1 MNNHF
6 LLKNKH
12 ILLVHSPSIPNDS
25 FYSSLLSLPSVYVVK
40 SSFSSESIIQL
51 PYEFNNTKYILN
63 ISKQNLLITH
73 SNVAYDAIIY
83 IYNSNET
90 FYFINEYDD
99 KFHSLYGNKNW
110 PTVYV
115 DLQQQY
121 QHYLKQS
128 KLLFPSITFVSQ
140 ITHEGW
146 FRIFNEV
153 FQEIKKEKNDHA
165 PYNTPFIKSKPF
177 EVILQSQGL
186 FKMINYLICLLIA
199 LLSLID
205 LGILKY
211 SKDYM
216 SIPFKVNELVL
227 NIKLHINIVNV
238 VCSGRMF
245 NLFRKGLYSRI
256 SSVIVFGLCLNMCVC
271 VLEMVIRV
279 YMKSIMS
286 NINDKYF
293 NVSLFRV
300 VCLLGYVSGVVS
312 MKYFTKD
319 ALNNKNT

>member
-6 LLKNKH
+6 QLKNKH
-12 ILLVHSPSIPNDS
+12 ILLVHSPHIPNDS
-25 FYSSLLSLPSVYVVK
+25 FYSALLSLPSVFIVK
-40 SSFSSESIIQL
+40 SSSSSESIIQL
-51 PYEFNNTKYILN
+51 PYEFNNKKYILN
-63 ISKQNLLITH
+63 ISKQNLLITN
-73 SNVAYDAIIY
+73 SNVSYDAIIY

-128 KLLFPSITFVSQ
+128 KLLFPNVTFVSQ

-146 FRIFNEV
+146 FRIFNEI
-153 FQEIKKEKNDHA
+153 FHEIKKEKNDIT
-165 PYNTPFIKSKPF
+165 PYNSPFIKSKPF

-186 FKMINYLICLLIA
+186 FKMINYLICLIIS
-199 LLSLID
+199 LLSFID
-205 LGILKY
+205 LITIKY
-211 SKDYM
+211 TKDYM
-216 SIPFKVNELVL
+216 NIPFKKNELLL
-227 NIKLHINIVNV
+227 NIKLNINIVNI

-256 SSVIVFGLCLNMCVC
+256 SPVVLFGLCVNTAIFII
-271 VLEMVIRV
+271 EMIIRL
-279 YMKSIMS
+279 YMKGLML
-286 NINDKYF
+286 NINNKYF
-293 NVSLFRV
+293 NISIFRV
-300 VCLLGYVSGVVS
+300 ICLMGYISGVIS

-319 ALNNKNT
+319 ALNNKQ